1 MYILIFAEVLM
12 NVNVLYE
19 ETFQIS
25 IEKAFELAMQWINS
39 QHKVKIKKSTPPTFI
54 EAKQGTMMANTGHDP
69 NWKKRIRINL
79 YDLNNRK
86 TLIRVEASPLARN
99 ILRVE
104 KLKQSWYNG
113 LFSHLFTLLRTI
125 DETTTHEVL
134 STNLD
139 AKSQCYNCGNKIDKD
154 TLICPSCGIEIT

>member
-1 MYILIFAEVLM
+1 M
-12 NVNVLYE
+12 NVTVIYE

-25 IEKAFELAMQWINS
+25 IDNVFKLAMQWLNS
-39 QHKVKIKKSTPPTFI
+39 QHKAKIKKSTPPTFI

-79 YDLNNRK
+79 YDLNNNK
-86 TLIRVEASPLARN
+86 TMIRVEATPLSRN

-104 KLKQSWYNG
+104 KLKQSWYSG

-125 DETTTHEVL
+125 EETATSEVL
-134 STNLD
+134 SPNID
-139 AKSQCYNCGNKIDKD
+139 AKLHCNNCGNKIDKD
-154 TLICPSCGIEIT
+154 AIICSSCGIEIP